1 MHELGIMT
9 GVMESVESVA
19 REAGAERVLK
29 VSLQVGV
36 MTEAIEDALQFAFEA
51 LAENNDYFA
60 GATLDIEMIQPKSI
74 CAQCGNE
81 FTHDRFHMLCPEC
94 GSPFLQLLE
103 GKELQISSIEVDLPD
118 EEDDT
123 TKPAQ
128 ENESSEAD
136 RAVDF
141 EHEKE

>member
-51 LAENNDYFA
+51 LAENNDYFE
-60 GATLDIEMIQPKSI
+60 GATLEVEMTNRRVSVRSAVTNSHTIAFTCS
-74 CAQCGNE
+74 AQNAAGSLLAVARRQGAAD
-81 FTHDRFHMLCPEC
+81 FFHR
-94 GSPFLQLLE
+94 S
-103 GKELQISSIEVDLPD
+103 
-118 EEDDT
+118 
-123 TKPAQ
+123 
-128 ENESSEAD
+128 
-136 RAVDF
+136 
-141 EHEKE
+141 